1 MATVKFTVCAAANE
15 AKAASERSWESM
27 VDLPLIGS
35 WNLISQARQSS
46 TATTKAEGEDM
57 YVKEAVSE
65 DERRDAGQT
74 AGISGPSVGPLAPD
88 DRARSWRRLELGPID
103 TPYTPTTYLVRICG
117 ARP

>member
-1 MATVKFTVCAAANE
+1 
-15 AKAASERSWESM
+15 M

-88 DRARSWRRLELGPID
+88 DRARSWRRRELGPMD
-103 TPYTPTTYLVRICG
+103 TPYTPTWYEFAEQGLEGVIFPQDRPRFAVRS
-117 ARP
+117 